1 MKPLRERGEETSV
14 FHRLI
19 FQRFTVLMAIPLG
32 DFHPELVTN
41 NAVF

>member
-19 FQRFTVLMAIPLG
+19 FQRFPVLMAIPLG
-32 DFHPELVTN
+32 DFHQLVTN

>member
-19 FQRFTVLMAIPLG
+19 FQRFSVLMAIALG
-32 DFHPELVTN
+32 DFHQLVTN